1 MAVANPA
8 LYVWLEGQQER
19 EKGHPNPA
27 GSPMGIPI
35 RWEPGN
41 RGKTPDRA
49 VGSLGRLGYLTS
61 KHAPSELTPAV
72 HWFLCIPLE
81 ELRHHLAVIYRL
93 PWNQNFKT
101 TRAPRS
107 WGSPSSTSKASGG
120 SAYSALTLCLCKIL
134 SRKADSQYK
143 L

>member
-49 VGSLGRLGYLTS
+49 VGSPGHLGHLTVS
-61 KHAPSELTPAV
+61 GTVSEALPGVCAAV
-72 HWFLCIPLE
+72 VPL
-81 ELRHHLAVIYRL
+81 RCSA
-93 PWNQNFKT
+93 KT
-101 TRAPRS
+101 WANCATTGDINPF
-107 WGSPSSTSKASGG
+107 
-120 SAYSALTLCLCKIL
+120 
-134 SRKADSQYK
+134 
-143 L
+143 

>member
-49 VGSLGRLGYLTS
+49 VGSPGHLGHLTGRWESLGLAALSFES
-61 KHAPSELTPAV
+61 K
-72 HWFLCIPLE
+72 
-81 ELRHHLAVIYRL
+81 ELRFSKQLLEFLRSHHLASSCVVGRVVG
-93 PWNQNFKT
+93 
-101 TRAPRS
+101 AP
-107 WGSPSSTSKASGG
+107 
-120 SAYSALTLCLCKIL
+120 
-134 SRKADSQYK
+134 
-143 L
+143 

>member
-19 EKGHPNPA
+19 EKGHPNPT

-49 VGSLGRLGYLTS
+49 VGSPGHLGHLTTPPHEERQVSNPKKIEKKESFKQILRESMISRYWNWNMKMRRSVVLTS
-61 KHAPSELTPAV
+61 
-72 HWFLCIPLE
+72 LE
-81 ELRHHLAVIYRL
+81 
-93 PWNQNFKT
+93 
-101 TRAPRS
+101 
-107 WGSPSSTSKASGG
+107 
-120 SAYSALTLCLCKIL
+120 
-134 SRKADSQYK
+134 
-143 L
+143 